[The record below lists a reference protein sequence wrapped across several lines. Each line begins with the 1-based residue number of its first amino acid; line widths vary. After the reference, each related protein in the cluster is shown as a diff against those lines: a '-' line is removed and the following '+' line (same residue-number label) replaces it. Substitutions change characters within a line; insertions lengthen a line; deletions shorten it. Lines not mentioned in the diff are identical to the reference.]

1 MWHHGNTVHGQLSVG
16 LSTNKVAHS
25 GQNVESRHV
34 LLDSVGLEPLG
45 VRDEHGHTD
54 RALKV
59 AHLVP
64 QTALAKHITVVATEH
79 DDGVFV
85 QLAVLE
91 RLQKLADAVIDK
103 AAGSI
108 VRSPRLLDLL
118 IAEVLVP
125 EIAHLQQS
133 LAVGVLFLPGDLDL
147 GKFNVNTLI
156 AIPELLLGG
165 VGIMGVSERDLSAT
179 LMLARVLLTCH
190 SFRTV
195 FGPSAGVHIF
205 FFFFNVP
212 SNRMGGHR
220 FA

>member
-1 MWHHGNTVHGQLSVG
+1 M
-16 LSTNKVAHS
+16 
-25 GQNVESRHV
+25 
-34 LLDSVGLEPLG
+34 
-45 VRDEHGHTD
+45 
-54 RALKV
+54 
-59 AHLVP
+59 
-64 QTALAKHITVVATEH
+64 VATEH

-165 VGIMGVSERDLSAT
+165 VGIMGVSERDL
-179 LMLARVLLTCH
+179 
-190 SFRTV
+190 
-195 FGPSAGVHIF
+195 
-205 FFFFNVP
+205 
-212 SNRMGGHR
+212 
-220 FA
+220 